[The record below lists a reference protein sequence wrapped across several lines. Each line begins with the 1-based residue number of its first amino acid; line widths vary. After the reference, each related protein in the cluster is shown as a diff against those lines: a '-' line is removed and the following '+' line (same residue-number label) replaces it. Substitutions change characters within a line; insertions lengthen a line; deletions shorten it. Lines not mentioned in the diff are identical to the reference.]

1 MKAFKAGIT
10 KERVAALKKVF
21 AEVGTKAGDAA
32 GREHGKAEGARAGDE
47 EGRKFGYE
55 EGAKAGAAAARKVF
69 NLRKEFRIGHELICR
84 RRPP

>member
-1 MKAFKAGIT
+1 MKAFKVGIT

-21 AEVGTKAGDAA
+21 AEVGTKAGDA
-32 GREHGKAEGARAGDE
+32 EGKEKGKIEGARAGDE

-69 NLRKEFRIGHELICR
+69 NGQKISRETKIVTELVMI
-84 RRPP
+84 

>member
-1 MKAFKAGIT
+1 MKAFKVGIT

-21 AEVGTKAGDAA
+21 VEVGTKAGDAA

-69 NLRKEFRIGHELICR
+69 NLRQS
-84 RRPP
+84 